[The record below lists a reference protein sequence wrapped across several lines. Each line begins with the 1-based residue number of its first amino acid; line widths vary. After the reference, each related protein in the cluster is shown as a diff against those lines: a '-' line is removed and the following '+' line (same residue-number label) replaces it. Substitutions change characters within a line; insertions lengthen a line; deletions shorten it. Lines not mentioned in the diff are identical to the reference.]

1 MAELARPRPQALRQ
15 EPERRLQLPQIPLA
29 ERLIRLAAAPWVAL
43 LLRRAPLL
51 PRPALAR
58 IRLGEPPEPIPLVEA
73 LRQKVALPHLLA
85 LTRSVAARLPPS
97 PLLAALLLLL
107 APIPSVV
114 RRQPKPRL
122 IQRLRRV
129 LIPSVVRRLPIRRC
143 LRKVMQKS

>member
-15 EPERRLQLPQIPLA
+15 APERRLQLPQIPLA

-43 LLRRAPLL
+43 LLR
-51 PRPALAR
+51 PALAR

-73 LRQKVALPHLLA
+73 LRQKGALPHLLA

-107 APIPSVV
+107 APTPSVV
-114 RRQPKPRL
+114 RRQRKPRL

-143 LRKVMQKS
+143 LRKVMPKS